1 MQLFDKLKEYSSY
14 SAKPREVSTFHSSR
28 GRIDMA
34 LRALSAAAAHFAKL
48 PIEQKIALAKSMQQ
62 GYMCIVERSV
72 FAGCKAKGIDIG
84 TTSEAEE

>member
-14 SAKPREVSTFHSSR
+14 SAKPREVSTFPSSR

-34 LRALSAAAAHFAKL
+34 LRALSAAAHFAKL

-72 FAGCKAKGIDIG
+72 FAGCKAKGIEVG
-84 TTSEAEE
+84 TSAEAEE